1 MKTFLVG
8 HKVLADEVVKLKN
21 GEGTSHNG
29 QDSIDHHS
37 GNQHQSGGGVGNTY
51 KKGNHSYGR
60 LAKIEFPKAVMILK
74 VYDLVLEHSP
84 PQDYKPEMLVL
95 QVMMMNS
102 TLVLLLE
109 SSLSEILENCRSS
122 YGCTSLNKIP
132 LVRHKTISVFAFFN
146 LSRRLLKNRL
156 VISTIVFLLWCSYG
170 LEFSLNEIKMLPP
183 FQMTPGFALIPLIG

>member
-74 VYDLVLEHSP
+74 TAKRIECKMQSICPLKVDVA
-84 PQDYKPEMLVL
+84 DG
-95 QVMMMNS
+95 
-102 TLVLLLE
+102 LLE
-109 SSLSEILENCRSS
+109 NTRDP
-122 YGCTSLNKIP
+122 N
-132 LVRHKTISVFAFFN
+132 
-146 LSRRLLKNRL
+146 SRIYTL
-156 VISTIVFLLWCSYG
+156 
-170 LEFSLNEIKMLPP
+170 
-183 FQMTPGFALIPLIG
+183 